1 MTPLEHSAT
10 PVPEDPEMAGEVRQ
24 LRSSEARI
32 LLDSF
37 KLVTDQM
44 TELSSDHLR
53 LAGEVGRNTLA
64 VQTAA
69 AKYGQLETQVG
80 NLSEMVSDLVTLV
93 QKGSARIESMRPKVD
108 SVPMVVGET
117 IDRVFE
123 HRELAGFREQQE
135 VKKTLR
141 IEAYKVALG
150 VILAA
155 TLGILSK
162 VGYDLLIWQVG
173 HAHPTHEVA
182 K

>member
-1 MTPLEHSAT
+1 MIPDHSAT

-37 KLVTDQM
+37 THVTNQMSDLSADQ
-44 TELSSDHLR
+44 LR
-53 LAGEVGRNTLA
+53 LAAEVGRNTLA
-64 VQTAA
+64 VQAAA
-69 AKYGQLETQVG
+69 AKYGQLETHVE
-80 NLSEMVSDLVTLV
+80 NLQGMVSDLVKMV
-93 QKGSARIESMRPKVD
+93 QTSGARIESMRPKVD

-135 VKKTLR
+135 TKKTLR
-141 IEAYKVALG
+141 LEAYKIIIG
-150 VILAA
+150 VVLAA

-162 VGYDLLIWQVG
+162 VGYDILVWQVG
-173 HAHPTHEVA
+173 HSHPAHEGA
-182 K
+182 R